1 MSQISPEAVAER
13 LERDD
18 EDLLLLD
25 IRPADWFEGWHI
37 PGSEH
42 IDVYDELK
50 SDPQSA
56 TGVLS
61 TLPHDREI
69 VTVCGVGNISQIA
82 TDVLREMGYD
92 AKTLTDGMAGWSRVH
107 RSAIVP
113 VDIDGTLVQVAR
125 PGKGCLS
132 YVLVS
137 DGEAAVFDPSQYV
150 DEYEAILDPYDAD
163 IVGIFDTHAHA
174 DHISGGMKLAE
185 QHDVPYHLHSKD
197 ALQIDVTPLED
208 EQTISAGNVDVGVIH
223 TPGHSEG
230 SVSFDAG
237 GEALLTGDTLFHESV
252 GRVELGVTA
261 GIEDADVEGNA
272 ATLYESL
279 QRLRDRPADTIVLP
293 AHDPGS
299 PEPPVTA
306 RLDEV
311 VEQNPDLDRDRE
323 AFVETLASDIPDH
336 PPNFERVKRTNV
348 GQESVPDEEL
358 SDLELGPNRCAASE

>member
-1 MSQISPEAVAER
+1 MSHISPEAVAER

-25 IRPADWFEGWHI
+25 IRPAEGFEGWHI

-150 DEYEAILDPYDAD
+150 KEYEAVLDPYDAD
-163 IVGIFDTHAHA
+163 IVASTRTRTPITF
-174 DHISGGMKLAE
+174 LA
-185 QHDVPYHLHSKD
+185 
-197 ALQIDVTPLED
+197 
-208 EQTISAGNVDVGVIH
+208 G
-223 TPGHSEG
+223 
-230 SVSFDAG
+230 
-237 GEALLTGDTLFHESV
+237 
-252 GRVELGVTA
+252 
-261 GIEDADVEGNA
+261 
-272 ATLYESL
+272 
-279 QRLRDRPADTIVLP
+279 
-293 AHDPGS
+293 
-299 PEPPVTA
+299 
-306 RLDEV
+306 
-311 VEQNPDLDRDRE
+311 
-323 AFVETLASDIPDH
+323 
-336 PPNFERVKRTNV
+336 
-348 GQESVPDEEL
+348 
-358 SDLELGPNRCAASE
+358 